1 MHDIVQNLLNGLMFG
16 SSYALFGIGFT
27 LVFGVMKRFNIA
39 YGSTIMAGT
48 YMGLTILLYKGPF
61 ILALIA
67 CIIVAA
73 AVGVMVERVC
83 FRTLRNPSPMAPVM
97 ATIGMLI
104 LMEEVL
110 VRITKGTTYMF
121 PSPFGYKTYNLGTYS
136 FRPDYLTM
144 LLMGAAST
152 LLLYFIIYKS
162 RFGMAM
168 RSIAENPPAATLL
181 GVNMNRVSMVI
192 FAITSALGGAIGF
205 MVSVSTNQITPT
217 FGLVATM
224 KGLVVMILG
233 GIGSIPGAIIGG
245 LILGVVEFQ
254 GLWFLGVGYR
264 DMLAYS
270 LLFVFLV
277 FRPWGL
283 LGRPEEL

>member
-1 MHDIVQNLLNGLMFG
+1 MEDFIQNFLNGLLFG

-27 LVFGVMKRFNIA
+27 LIFGVMKRFNIA

-48 YMGLTILLYKGPF
+48 YMGLTVLLIKGPF
-61 ILALIA
+61 LLALIA
-67 CIIVAA
+67 CILLAA
-73 AVGVMVERVC
+73 AVGIMVERVC
-83 FRTLRNPSPMAPVM
+83 FRSLRNPSPMAPVM

-104 LMEEVL
+104 FLEEVL

-121 PSPFGYKTYNLGTYS
+121 PSPFGYETFNLGPYY
-136 FRPDYLTM
+136 FRPDYVTM
-144 LLMGAAST
+144 LLMGAVST
-152 LLLYFIIYKS
+152 LLLYWLIYKT

-168 RSIAENPPAATLL
+168 RSLAENPVAATLL

-192 FAITSALGGAIGF
+192 FALTSALGGAIGF
-205 MVSVSTNQITPT
+205 MISISTNQITPT
-217 FGLVATM
+217 FGLIATI
-224 KGLVVMILG
+224 KGFVVMILG
-233 GIGSIPGAIIGG
+233 GIGSVPGAIIGG
-245 LILGVVEFQ
+245 LLLGVVEFQ
-254 GLWFLGVGYR
+254 VLWYLGVDYR

-283 LGRPEEL
+283 MGSPEKL